1 MRLKNSLI
9 YLSSVSLLFGCAKH
23 QPFNELIKEFTKDKN
38 DVCVA
43 VGSIKNNEKY
53 SVFYGENAQI
63 LEHFDVEPHF
73 EIGSVSK
80 TITGYLVARAILEN
94 KITLNSRIS
103 SILGSGFSYDPSI
116 KELCT
121 HSSAY
126 GKYLP
131 EHHLGDSKGIV
142 NPLYGVTSS
151 VLIDDMKSFLCEQKD
166 KYKVEYSNFGMAVL
180 GVVLEKLYNQSYY
193 SLAMNLF
200 KEFGMNNTGI
210 NYTVGFRGAWEWTEE
225 DVFIA
230 AGGFSSTLSDIL
242 IYAQTVLRQ
251 DVDFIHLAT
260 TPILQYTKVNQV
272 GMGWIIE
279 NNNDVFWHSGAVNQ
293 YNCSIRTNIKTG
305 TSVVVLCNYPAEE
318 PVDAYDL
325 AVSYME
331 EIEK

>member
-1 MRLKNSLI
+1 MKSKFIYFLSLFSI
-9 YLSSVSLLFGCAKH
+9 AVSGCSRH
-23 QPFNELIKEFTKDKN
+23 QPFSELIAEYTKDKN

-53 SVFYGENAQI
+53 LVFYGENAQI
-63 LEHFDVEPHF
+63 LEYFESEPHF

-80 TITGYLVARAILEN
+80 TITGYLVARAVLQN
-94 KITLNSRIS
+94 KITLDSKIS
-103 SILGSGFSYDPSI
+103 SILGDGFTYDPSI

-121 HSSAY
+121 HTSAY

-131 EHHLGDSKGIV
+131 EHHLGDAKGIV

-151 VLIDDMKSFLCEQKD
+151 ILIDDMKSFSCEQKS
-166 KYKVEYSNFGMAVL
+166 KYEPNYSNFGMAVL
-180 GVVLEKLYNQSYY
+180 GVVLEKLYNQTYY
-193 SLAMNLF
+193 SLALQLF
-200 KEFGMNNTGI
+200 KELGMNNTGI
-210 NYTVGFRGAWEWTEE
+210 NYTLGFRSSWEWQEE
-225 DVFIA
+225 DVYIA

-242 IYAQTVLRQ
+242 IYAQSVLRQ
-251 DVDFIHLAT
+251 DVDYIHLAT
-260 TPILQYTKVNQV
+260 TPILQYTRVNKV
-272 GMGWIIE
+272 GMGWVIE
-279 NNNDVFWHSGAVNQ
+279 NNNNVFWHSGSIAQ

-318 PVDAYDL
+318 VVDAYDL